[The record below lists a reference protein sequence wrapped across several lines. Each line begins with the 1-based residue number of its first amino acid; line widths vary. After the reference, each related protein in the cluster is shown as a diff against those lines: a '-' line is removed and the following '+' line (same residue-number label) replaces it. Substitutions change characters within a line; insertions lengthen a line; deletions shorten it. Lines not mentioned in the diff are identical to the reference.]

1 MMTVSLVTITFRA
14 ERVLQPTLD
23 SVMLQDYAHIQH
35 IIIDGASDDGTM
47 DIVRTYERQCAQSG
61 SHISLHVVSE
71 PDNGIYDAMNKGLR
85 LATGSYVCFLNAGD
99 RLADAS
105 TLTRVMQQADNY
117 TESDMPAVIY
127 GDTNIVDDSGTVLR
141 PRHLRAPDTLTWR
154 SFRRGMLV
162 CHQAFYARTDI
173 ARNVNYNLSYRY
185 SADVDWCI
193 RVMKEADRR
202 HLPMVKV
209 DGVVAHYLE
218 EGATTE
224 HHKES
229 LHERFQVMRSHYGLA
244 TTVVMHLWFAIA
256 KLFKIR

>member
-1 MMTVSLVTITFRA
+1 MKLSIITINYNNKA
-14 ERVLQPTLD
+14 GLQRTID
-23 SVMLQDYAHIQH
+23 SVICQTCNDFEWIV
-35 IIIDGASDDGTM
+35 IDGGSTDGSKQL
-47 DIVRTYERQCAQSG
+47 IELYQSH
-61 SHISLHVVSE
+61 SAYWCSE

-127 GDTNIVDDSGTVLR
+127 GDTDIVDDSGTVLR

-173 ARNVNYNLSYRY
+173 ACNVNYNLSYRY